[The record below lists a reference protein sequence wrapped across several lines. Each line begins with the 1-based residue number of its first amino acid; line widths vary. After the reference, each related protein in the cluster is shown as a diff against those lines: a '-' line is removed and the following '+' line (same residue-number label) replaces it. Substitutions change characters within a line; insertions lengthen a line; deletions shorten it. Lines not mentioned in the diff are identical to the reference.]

1 MEEELT
7 KIKNDLKD
15 VEHLIQRSTILESK
29 DHSKISYYVV
39 DSDIV
44 LNLQN
49 ILHNLQLCLFSKDTL
64 VKDRHVIAPIP
75 TAFGYYCNKR
85 RMFTKRITNL
95 EAKVNEIIYELN
107 KEEK

>member
-1 MEEELT
+1 MEDELA

-15 VEHLIQRSTILESK
+15 VEHLIQRSTIIKSK

-49 ILHNLQLCLFSKDTL
+49 ILYNLQLCLK
-64 VKDRHVIAPIP
+64 
-75 TAFGYYCNKR
+75 
-85 RMFTKRITNL
+85 M
-95 EAKVNEIIYELN
+95 NEIVYELN
-107 KEEK
+107 KGDVK